1 MWSLSYEKFMNMIIY
16 HIIIL
21 LLHELVFYSLCLY
34 SCNKSH
40 LVMMNYSFNS
50 QFDIFAFF
58 KKWILKLFLFKR
70 KIKDPEFF
78 FWFPSLPVISILCY
92 GYKMFSNRFFVFLF
106 SFLSWMSHTIQVWE
120 LLNPEFLCFILVMLM
135 QYLLNAMLTL
145 SCFLQL
151 MS

>member
-50 QFDIFAFF
+50 QFDIFAF
-58 KKWILKLFLFKR
+58 LKNGFWNYFCSKGKLRTLNFSSDFPLSLWFQFYAMDIKCFQIGFLF
-70 KIKDPEFF
+70 FF
-78 FWFPSLPVISILCY
+78 FPFCLGCPTPFKCGNYLIL
-92 GYKMFSNRFFVFLF
+92 NFFV
-106 SFLSWMSHTIQVWE
+106 SSSW
-120 LLNPEFLCFILVMLM
+120 C
-135 QYLLNAMLTL
+135 
-145 SCFLQL
+145 
-151 MS
+151 